1 MYPRNAWP
9 IYKEGYVEFL
19 ENIKFCT
26 VLLVRAGEAS
36 EYMRIRSTEHIP
48 LRKRVNAGTLNRPP
62 GESQP

>member
-36 EYMRIRSTEHIP
+36 ENVLTRSTEYIL

-62 GESQP
+62 RDSQP